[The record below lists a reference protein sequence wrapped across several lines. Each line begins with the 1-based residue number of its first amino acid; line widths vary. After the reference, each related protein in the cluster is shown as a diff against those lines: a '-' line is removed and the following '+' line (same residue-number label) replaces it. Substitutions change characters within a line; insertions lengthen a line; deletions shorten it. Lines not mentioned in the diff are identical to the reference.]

1 MTRCHK
7 SKSRYTSLDKMDAF
21 ADSAGLKD
29 SLQALL
35 SQLELSWMDA
45 DRKITT
51 DILDAVLI
59 FVKSFGGGG
68 GREADDAA
76 AADRRPSK
84 QDWRV
89 ENLERG
95 ALTRVVLALKRS
107 DEVLDE
113 ADDLE
118 REPCPEGG
126 FHEERSGLRDA
137 IADGESGMEGGEGGV
152 DEDARPVAT
161 ERTAILR
168 DVLDRAR
175 HFISMVKRPE
185 WQIVALDIVARCVAL
200 LEMEQ

>member
-1 MTRCHK
+1 
-7 SKSRYTSLDKMDAF
+7 MDAF
-21 ADSAGLKD
+21 ANSAGLKD
-29 SLQALL
+29 CLQALL

-45 DRKITT
+45 DQRITT
-51 DILDAVLI
+51 DILEAVLI

-68 GREADDAA
+68 GREAD
-76 AADRRPSK
+76 RPQSK
-84 QDWRV
+84 QDWRA

-95 ALTRVVLALKRS
+95 ALARVVLALKRS
-107 DEVLDE
+107 DEALGE
-113 ADDLE
+113 ADDELE

-137 IADGESGMEGGEGGV
+137 VADGEPGMAGGDEEGE
-152 DEDARPVAT
+152 ARPAVAT
-161 ERTAILR
+161 ERTALLR

-175 HFISMVKRPE
+175 HFISMVKRPQ

>member
-126 FHEERSGLRDA
+126 FHEERSGHRDA